1 MTIYTPRRHDRRA
14 NDFYPTPVSLAGGL
28 LAGLWRAGLKL
39 PMPIHDPCAGDGALL
54 DGLGL
59 TGSGS
64 DLFPGAYPS
73 DPRLLPAPVDARDPK
88 AVARVLNGARA
99 IVSNSPFKEDALPV
113 AESMV
118 ELVRAGNVE
127 MAALLFPAP
136 WETAGSP
143 RRVALMRAMDLR
155 IVCCWRPIWI
165 EGTKRPGKLSFA
177 WHVWTREA
185 PLFPHA
191 IHVTRKEAEAWGAP

>member
-143 RRVALMRAMDLR
+143 RRVALMRAMAVR

-165 EGTKRPGKLSFA
+165 EGTKGGGKLSFG
-177 WHVWTREA
+177 WHIWTREA
-185 PLFPHA
+185 PFFPSA
-191 IHVTRKEAEAWGAP
+191 VHVTRSEAEAWRAP